1 MSPRTIADLVHRDS
15 PLLRDDMPVV
25 DAVKVVLDSGLP
37 ALPVVN
43 AEEKLVGLF
52 GEREFMGAL
61 FPGYVKELPYAGFVP
76 RSIESVLEK
85 RATCRNELVRQH
97 MNTEH
102 VDVPPDYADV
112 QLAETFLHHRVLI
125 VPVADRGRVQGVI
138 TRSEFFAA
146 LAERFLEGAPYGD
159 ARPDD

>member
-1 MSPRTIADLVHRDS
+1 MSPRTIADLVHRDT
-15 PLLRDDMPVV
+15 PVLRADMPVAEAVRAVV
-25 DAVKVVLDSGLP
+25 DSELP
-37 ALPVVN
+37 ALPVVD
-43 AEEKLVGLF
+43 ADDKLVGIF

-85 RATCRNELVRQH
+85 RQTCRLEPVRTH

-102 VDVPPDYADV
+102 IDVPPDFADV

-125 VPVADRGRVQGVI
+125 VPVAEKGKVQGVI

-146 LAERFLEGAPYGD
+146 LAERFLD
-159 ARPDD
+159 A

>member
-1 MSPRTIADLVHRDS
+1 MSPRTIADLVHRDT
-15 PLLRDDMPVV
+15 PVLRDDMTVADGVRLVV
-25 DAVKVVLDSGLP
+25 DSGLP

-43 AEEKLVGLF
+43 GAEKLVGIF

-76 RSIESVLEK
+76 RSIESVLQK
-85 RATCRNELVRQH
+85 RASCRLEVVRQH

-102 VDVPPDYADV
+102 VDVPPDFADV

-125 VPVADRGRVQGVI
+125 VPVAEKGQVQGVI

-146 LAERFLEGAPYGD
+146 LADRFLNP
-159 ARPDD
+159 